1 MSEKQFELDPV
12 DHITADAIGKP
23 GERVFYLH
31 AWQGERVLTVI
42 IEKMQLETLAIGIE
56 QFLSEVHEQNPD
68 LAEAPSDYIE
78 DLMRITPPVDPLF
91 RVGVISLGYD
101 QQDDKVVLIMRELSI
116 GDLSAEEEM
125 TGVRFWCTRAQ
136 ARALARWGAEVVKGG
151 RPICPQCN
159 APIEPDGHFCPK
171 KNGHKH

>member
-1 MSEKQFELDPV
+1 MSEKLYELDPV

-23 GERVFYLH
+23 GQRVFYLH
-31 AWQGERVLTVI
+31 AWKGEQVLTVI
-42 IEKMQLETLAIGIE
+42 IEKIQLDSLSIGIE
-56 QFLSEVHEQNPD
+56 KFLAEVRQQNPD
-68 LAEAPSDYIE
+68 LVEASSRYVE
-78 DLMRITPPVDPLF
+78 EVMRISPPVDPLF
-91 RVGVISLGYD
+91 RVGEISLGYD
-101 QQDDKVVLIMRELSI
+101 QAEDKMILISRELLLE
-116 GDLSAEEEM
+116 DLPAED
-125 TGVRFWCTRAQ
+125 GAVVRLWCTRAQ